1 MHKTM
6 SIWFLEKTHIINH
19 PDLGNPSPEEI
30 KKVWYDETKKENE
43 ECNTGCPP
51 INEAILLEMIVFMR
65 DQQFYKSEA
74 VKDRN
79 IFKKEI
85 VPRNLFPLQRNATC
99 VMQRC
104 LIQ

>member
-1 MHKTM
+1 
-6 SIWFLEKTHIINH
+6 
-19 PDLGNPSPEEI
+19 
-30 KKVWYDETKKENE
+30 
-43 ECNTGCPP
+43 
-51 INEAILLEMIVFMR
+51 MIVFMR